1 MPPAVQLRIDVHKEE
16 YRCTGKHLDGYDLQG
31 LLPG

>member
-1 MPPAVQLRIDVHKEE
+1 MIDVHKEE
-16 YRCTGKHLDGYDLQG
+16 YRCTGKHLDGYDLQE